1 MYKPQFSTS
10 NSHVPILSKA
20 AINDIGEK
28 LVGDFCPQAMLTP
41 TEIDVDRLIS
51 RYLGLTQDYQYLS
64 HCGVFLGMTVFND
77 TDKVMVFNPDLWRAE
92 YIPVKAGTVII
103 DNILLEDNQEH
114 RYRFTCGHEAAHSIL
129 HTEYFQRLAEKS
141 HSSGD
146 YAQMVQCRRSTM
158 MPGRNTGRRTDSEWL
173 EWQANQLAS
182 SILMPRSMV
191 FAAVREAKLRCRN
204 NVNAPMLAIA
214 ETFNVSNDAAYYR
227 MVDLGL
233 LPRK

>member
-1 MYKPQFSTS
+1 MYTPQFTTS
-10 NSHVPILSKA
+10 NTLVPILSKD
-20 AINDIGEK
+20 AINSIGEK
-28 LVGDFCPQAMLTP
+28 LVEDFCPKAVNTP
-41 TEIDVDRLIS
+41 TEIDVDRFLT
-51 RYLGLTQDYQYLS
+51 RYLGLSQDFQFLS

-77 TDKVMVFNPDLWRAE
+77 TDCVPVFNPELWRAE

-103 DNILLEDNQEH
+103 DNILLQENQEH

-129 HTEYFQRLAEKS
+129 HAEYFKAQAERSRLYGGS
-141 HSSGD
+141 V
-146 YAQMVQCRRSTM
+146 QMVQCRRSTAQY
-158 MPGRNTGRRTDSEWL
+158 GKGFRLKTDADWL

-182 SILMPRSMV
+182 AILMPRSMV
-191 FAAVREAKLRCRN
+191 IAAARDAKRRYRN
-204 NVNAPMLAIA
+204 NVNAPMLAVA